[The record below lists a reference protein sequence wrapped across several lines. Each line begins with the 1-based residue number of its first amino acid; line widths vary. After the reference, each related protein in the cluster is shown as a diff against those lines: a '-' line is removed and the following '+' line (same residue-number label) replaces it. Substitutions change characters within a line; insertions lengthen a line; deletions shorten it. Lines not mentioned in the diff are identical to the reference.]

1 MNSNKKNQPWNIR
14 SSRLLLFSLFL
25 FSSILSYAQVNVR
38 GKVMD
43 TAGEALIGVNVIVKG
58 TNQGTV
64 TDING
69 VFTLRAPSS
78 NSTLLFSY
86 VGFREQEVALNGRT
100 ELQVTM
106 EQDTEFLDEV
116 IVVGYGT
123 QKRASITGAV
133 STLSDTELIK
143 APVVGVTNVLG
154 ARVAGVT
161 MLQQSGQPGNDAAS
175 LLVRGEGA
183 TYIVD
188 GVIRSINEIDPNEI
202 ESISILK
209 DATSASVYGLNA
221 TSVVIVTT
229 KRGKDGKLGISYNGT
244 YGISKNANQLEW
256 LDGPSYAYWYN
267 KAREMDG
274 DEAVFT
280 SAQVEK

>member
-1 MNSNKKNQPWNIR
+1 M
-14 SSRLLLFSLFL
+14 
-25 FSSILSYAQVNVR
+25 
-38 GKVMD
+38 
-43 TAGEALIGVNVIVKG
+43 
-58 TNQGTV
+58 

-123 QKRASITGAV
+123 QKRASVTGAV
-133 STLSDTELIK
+133 STLSNTELIK

-183 TYIVD
+183 TYI
-188 GVIRSINEIDPNEI
+188 
-202 ESISILK
+202 
-209 DATSASVYGLNA
+209 
-221 TSVVIVTT
+221 
-229 KRGKDGKLGISYNGT
+229 
-244 YGISKNANQLEW
+244 
-256 LDGPSYAYWYN
+256 
-267 KAREMDG
+267 
-274 DEAVFT
+274 
-280 SAQVEK
+280 